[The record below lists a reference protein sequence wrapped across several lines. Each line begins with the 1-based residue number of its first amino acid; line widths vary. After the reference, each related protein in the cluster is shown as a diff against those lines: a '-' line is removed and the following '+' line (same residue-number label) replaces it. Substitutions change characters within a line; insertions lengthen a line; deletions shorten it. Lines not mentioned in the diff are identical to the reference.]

1 MTMANP
7 RSVLEALLRTS
18 LVAFIE
24 RAFYTL
30 NPTQEFLRDYHIEA
44 IAHHL
49 EMVERGEIR
58 RLAIALPPRHLKS
71 ICASVAF
78 PAFILGRDPTKRI
91 IVASYAADLAQ
102 NFSFQT
108 RKVMAQPW
116 YRRIFPGT
124 VFDPK
129 RTTLE
134 EIRTTRHGYR
144 IATSVGGALTGKGG
158 NILIIDDPMKAADAY
173 SESARQGRA

>member
-1 MTMANP
+1 MTMTNP

-30 NPTQEFLRDYHIEA
+30 NPTQKFLSDYHILA
-44 IAHHL
+44 LAHHL

-78 PAFILGRDPTKRI
+78 PAFILGPDPTKRI
-91 IVASYAADLAQ
+91 IAASYSADLAQ
-102 NFSFQT
+102 TFSFQT
-108 RKVMAQPW
+108 RKVMEQSW

-134 EIRTTRHGYR
+134 EIRTTRHGCR
-144 IATSVGGALTGKGG
+144 IAT
-158 NILIIDDPMKAADAY
+158 
-173 SESARQGRA
+173 